1 VLLIPFLWVARHAAG
16 RLSILGV
23 AWRPALAAIIM
34 GLPVWLLSVW
44 STPLAILVGA
54 VTYALALLAL
64 RAITPDERVQLLG
77 LLRR

>member
-1 VLLIPFLWVARHAAG
+1 V
-16 RLSILGV
+16 LGV

-34 GLPVWLLSVW
+34 GLPVWLLGAW
-44 STPLAILVGA
+44 STPLATLAGA

-64 RAITPDERVQLLG
+64 RAITAEERVQLLS